1 MHRLSISILCCLGFW
16 GYSTCIEQA
25 NKIQHENSPAPLEE
39 TKTLTAAQEADQKFL
54 KEVFLPGQEKTNFTI
69 ENLDHER
76 LAKALLYLG
85 RISRIEKPTLGNP
98 YTIVFVSEK
107 IELDHDTKLNTLYA
121 KSQEGTLLILLDS
134 MVLSLDTVQKTSA
147 SGAQ

>member
-1 MHRLSISILCCLGFW
+1 MNRLFISILCCFGFW
-16 GYSTCIEQA
+16 GYSNCIEQTD
-25 NKIQHENSPAPLEE
+25 KTQHENSQAPLEE
-39 TKTLTAAQEADQKFL
+39 KKTLTAAQEADQKFL
-54 KEVFLPGQEKTNFTI
+54 KEVFLPGQEKESFTI
-69 ENLDHER
+69 ENLDQER

-107 IELDHDTKLNTLYA
+107 IELEHDTKLNTLYT

-134 MVLSLDTVQKTSA
+134 MTLSLDNTQKI
-147 SGAQ
+147 